1 MQYSPLWDSDLYI
14 HAGTLVKDITENPRY
29 NDSIFPQD
37 FAVKKN
43 LPLYRIPTCTSNIND
58 KKLFITEDPRY
69 NDSICPQEFAVK
81 QNLPLC
87 RIPTCTS
94 IINDKKLFITED
106 PRYNDSICPQ
116 NFAVKKILPLC
127 RIPTCTSIIN
137 DKKPFPLIYSKKQ
150 MVWIFVRIA
159 SARRF

>member
-1 MQYSPLWDSDLYI
+1 MHFILKCYTVLSYKAMTNHSILWQFSYISGTAFVQYSPLWDSDLYI

-69 NDSICPQEFAVK
+69 NDSICPQ
-81 QNLPLC
+81 
-87 RIPTCTS
+87 
-94 IINDKKLFITED
+94 
-106 PRYNDSICPQ
+106 

-150 MVWIFVRIA
+150 MLWIFVRIA